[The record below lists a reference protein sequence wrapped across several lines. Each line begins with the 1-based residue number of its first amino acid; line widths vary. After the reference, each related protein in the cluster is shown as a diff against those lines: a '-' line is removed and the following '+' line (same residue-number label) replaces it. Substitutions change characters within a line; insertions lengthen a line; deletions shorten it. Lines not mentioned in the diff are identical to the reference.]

1 MAEADGFF
9 SRWSRRKQQTR
20 ESGQSQPE
28 GAGSEPAGRVV
39 PAPAVAVGSAA
50 PSAPAPVVSASP
62 VEPVAPQP
70 AASAPT
76 LDDVQAL
83 HAQSDFAP
91 FVARSVAPQ
100 VRNAAMR
107 KLFTDP
113 HFNVM
118 DGLDVYIEDYSLP
131 DPLPASMLQQMVS
144 ARSLGLVTDPEPPA
158 AGPDGEVALPPKSDC
173 DAGAAGA
180 AGVLHEADVAQSGL
194 CKAIPSQPAP
204 DAAAPPPGDVAELVR
219 ASQSTDAQDADM
231 RLQPDHAAR
240 LPGAGRGAT

>member
-20 ESGQSQPE
+20 ETGQPLPDV
-28 GAGSEPAGRVV
+28 AGSEVRDRVAPAPAAEQPV
-39 PAPAVAVGSAA
+39 PAPA
-50 PSAPAPVVSASP
+50 P
-62 VEPVAPQP
+62 P
-70 AASAPT
+70 AAVLAPT

-83 HAQSDFAP
+83 HAESDFAP

-131 DPLPASMLQQMVS
+131 DPLPPDMLQQMVS

-158 AGPDGEVALPPKSDC
+158 AGPDGKAALPPKSDC
-173 DAGAAGA
+173 DAGADGA
-180 AGVLHEADVAQSGL
+180 ADAPHGADVAQSDL

-204 DAAAPPPGDVAELVR
+204 DVAAPPFGDVADLAR
-219 ASQSTDAQDADM
+219 ASRSTDVQDADM

-240 LPGAGRGAT
+240 FPGAGRGAT

>member
-20 ESGQSQPE
+20 ESGQPLPE
-28 GAGSEPAGRVV
+28 AAGSEPAGRVAPAAAV
-39 PAPAVAVGSAA
+39 VPSAHAPAPA
-50 PSAPAPVVSASP
+50 PASASP
-62 VEPVAPQP
+62 VEPVAQQP
-70 AASAPT
+70 VAPT

-158 AGPDGEVALPPKSDC
+158 AGAEGDAALPPKSDC

-180 AGVLHEADVAQSGL
+180 AGAPHGADVAQSGL
-194 CKAIPSQPAP
+194 CNAIPSQPAP
-204 DAAAPPPGDVAELVR
+204 DAAAPPSGDVAELAR
-219 ASQSTDAQDADM
+219 ASQSTDVQDADM

-240 LPGAGRGAT
+240 LPGAGHGAT

>member
-20 ESGQSQPE
+20 ESGQPLPE
-28 GAGSEPAGRVV
+28 AAGSEPAARV
-39 PAPAVAVGSAA
+39 APAAAVA
-50 PSAPAPVVSASP
+50 PSASAPASASP
-62 VEPVAPQP
+62 AEPVAQQP
-70 AASAPT
+70 AAPT

-83 HAQSDFAP
+83 HAQSDFGP

-107 KLFTDP
+107 KLFADP

-158 AGPDGEVALPPKSDC
+158 AGPEGGAVPPPKSDC

-180 AGVLHEADVAQSGL
+180 AGAPHGADVAQSDL
-194 CKAIPSQPAP
+194 CNAIPSQPAP
-204 DAAAPPPGDVAELVR
+204 DAAAPPSGDVAELAR